1 MSSELLRQF
10 IKRNANRLA
19 GFALVPSLLTCG
31 CESMSNTDKGV
42 LAGGGI
48 GAGTGA
54 LIGSATHHTGAG
66 ALIGGAVGALA
77 GGLTGNAI
85 DQSEKKQQE
94 RLAAATAQPASGPMT
109 IDDVVRLVQ
118 TPVSDTIVINQIRTS
133 RTVFN
138 LTSEDIRT
146 LKENG
151 VSDVVVSEMQATANR
166 YPRRIYTQAPVYER
180 VYVVEPAPPPP
191 PVGIGV
197 GIGFHGR

>member
-1 MSSELLRQF
+1 MSSTLLRQF

-19 GFALVPSLLTCG
+19 SFALVPSLLACG

-94 RLAAATAQPASGPMT
+94 RLAAAQPASGPMT

-133 RTVFN
+133 RTVFS

-151 VSDVVVSEMQATANR
+151 VSDVVVAEMQATAYR
-166 YPRRIYTQAPVYER
+166 YPRRVYTQAPVYER